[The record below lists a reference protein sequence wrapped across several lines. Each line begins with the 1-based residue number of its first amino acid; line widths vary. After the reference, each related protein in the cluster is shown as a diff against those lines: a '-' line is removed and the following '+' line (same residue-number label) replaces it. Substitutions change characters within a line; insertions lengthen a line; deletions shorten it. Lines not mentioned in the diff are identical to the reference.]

1 VSQFATGELEPSG
14 CLIEHPRLTS
24 RSIAGGGSDGP
35 ARGSPSA
42 RSARLIRGDTAW
54 SPASDRG
61 VCPSRAADDA
71 SHEGQAEAL
80 RCSEPACEDENQD
93 GEGR

>member
-42 RSARLIRGDTAW
+42 RSARLIRGDTTW

-61 VCPSRAADDA
+61 VCPSRADDDA
-71 SHEGQAEAL
+71 SHEGQAKAL
-80 RCSEPACEDENQD
+80 RCSEPTCEDENQD
-93 GEGR
+93 GGGR